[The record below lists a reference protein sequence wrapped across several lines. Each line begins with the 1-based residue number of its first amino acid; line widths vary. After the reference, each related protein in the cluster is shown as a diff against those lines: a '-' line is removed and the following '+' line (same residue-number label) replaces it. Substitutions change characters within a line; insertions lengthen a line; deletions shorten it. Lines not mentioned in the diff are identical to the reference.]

1 MNMAKTKFHVNPE
14 TGETGECNAS
24 VRACI
29 YGNSKGDY
37 HYATKEEAE
46 KAGQDILASKYGTFN
61 KKKKSNKTLKV
72 VSPSVASSE
81 KVSSSS
87 SKAAKFRSQIEDM
100 NHEEVRQF
108 ADMSQSNYNAVHKIA
123 EDKINEDNAV
133 LSRLGE
139 LSEKNGPL
147 IAENREIIMRDYN
160 MNHKS
165 TSEIVKGLSNSK
177 NFSPSTPLVNYIR
190 DEYVNDCF
198 K

>member
-1 MNMAKTKFHVNPE
+1 MAKTKFHVNPE
-14 TGETGECNAS
+14 TGESGECNAS

-46 KAGQDILASKYGTFN
+46 KAGQNILASKYGTFS
-61 KKKKSNKTLKV
+61 KKKKSNKTLKA
-72 VSPSVASSE
+72 VSSSAVSSE
-81 KVSSSS
+81 KVSSNK

-100 NHEEVRQF
+100 NQEEIRQF
-108 ADMSQSNYNAVHKIA
+108 ADMSQSNYNAIHKIA

-139 LSEKNGPL
+139 LSEKNGAL
-147 IAENREIIMRDYN
+147 IAENREIIMRDYSI
-160 MNHKS
+160 NHKS
-165 TSEIVKGLSNSK
+165 TSEIVKGLANSK
-177 NFSPSTPLVNYIR
+177 NFSPSNSILDHIR
-190 DEYVNDCF
+190 DEYVKNCF